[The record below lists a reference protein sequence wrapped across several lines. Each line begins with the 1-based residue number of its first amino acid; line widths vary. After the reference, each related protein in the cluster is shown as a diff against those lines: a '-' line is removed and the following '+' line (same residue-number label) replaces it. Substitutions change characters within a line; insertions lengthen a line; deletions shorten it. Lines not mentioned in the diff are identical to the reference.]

1 MSSRRALLRHLWS
14 MLQTR
19 AEAAGLVLSLQRS
32 ALGRG
37 LAWYAV
43 AAMAAMAFMFA
54 LLLLIA
60 LGTPEEY
67 RALVLGLVTLA
78 LIGVAAYCAV
88 HAKRELARDAA
99 LIADFT
105 TGLRLDL
112 AMVNLALKDPETED
126 EEKLEAREHAK
137 TKVRE
142 AAEDK
147 AASTMNAAGSPAAAA
162 SVEEGPGLESAAA
175 AVRAVTP
182 MATEIEQPTAP
193 ITAPDE
199 MTNAPSPP
207 SGRDGQENR
216 SYGSP

>member
-43 AAMAAMAFMFA
+43 AAMAAMALMFA

-60 LGTPEEY
+60 LGTPPEY

-78 LIGVAAYCAV
+78 LFGVAAYCAV
-88 HAKRELARDAA
+88 HAKHELTRDAA
-99 LIADFT
+99 LITDFT

-112 AMVNLALKDPETED
+112 AMVNLALKDPQTTD
-126 EEKLEAREHAK
+126 EEKLAAREQAK
-137 TKVRE
+137 DKVRE

-147 AASTMNAAGSPAAAA
+147 AASAMSADDDSSGTAAGES
-162 SVEEGPGLESAAA
+162 PGLESAAA
-175 AVRAVTP
+175 AMRAVTP
-182 MATEIEQPTAP
+182 TATEIERPGAP
-193 ITAPDE
+193 VTPPDE
-199 MTNAPSPP
+199 MTNAPPP
-207 SGRDGQENR
+207 PVREAPER
-216 SYGSP
+216 RTHGSP

>member
-1 MSSRRALLRHLWS
+1 M
-14 MLQTR
+14 
-19 AEAAGLVLSLQRS
+19 
-32 ALGRG
+32 
-37 LAWYAV
+37 
-43 AAMAAMAFMFA
+43 
-54 LLLLIA
+54 LLLIA

-67 RALVLGLVTLA
+67 RALVLGPVTLA
-78 LIGVAAYCAV
+78 LAGVAAFCAV
-88 HAKRELARDAA
+88 HAKRELARDTA
-99 LIADFT
+99 LITDFT

-126 EEKLEAREHAK
+126 EEKQEAREHAK

-147 AASTMNAAGSPAAAA
+147 AASTMNAAGGPAAAA
-162 SVEEGPGLESAAA
+162 SVEEGPGLESTAA

-182 MATEIEQPTAP
+182 MATEIEQPSAP
-193 ITAPDE
+193 ITPPDE
-199 MTNAPSPP
+199 MTNAPPSP

>member
-43 AAMAAMAFMFA
+43 AAMAAMALMFA

-60 LGTPEEY
+60 LGTPPEY

-78 LIGVAAYCAV
+78 LFGVAAYCAV
-88 HAKRELARDAA
+88 HAKHELTRDAA
-99 LIADFT
+99 LITDFT

-112 AMVNLALKDPETED
+112 AMVNLALKDPQATD
-126 EEKLEAREHAK
+126 EEKLAAREHAK
-137 TKVRE
+137 DKVRD

-147 AASTMNAAGSPAAAA
+147 AAATMSAADSASGTAAGDES
-162 SVEEGPGLESAAA
+162 PGLESAAA
-175 AVRAVTP
+175 AMRAVTP
-182 MATEIEQPTAP
+182 TATEIERPCSPVTP
-193 ITAPDE
+193 PDE
-199 MTNAPSPP
+199 MTNAPPRP
-207 SGRDGQENR
+207 VREAPENR
-216 SYGSP
+216 THGSP

>member
-37 LAWYAV
+37 LGWYAI

-60 LGTPEEY
+60 LGTPAEY

-78 LIGVAAYCAV
+78 LAGVAVYCAV
-88 HAKRELARDAA
+88 HAKRELSRDAA
-99 LIADFT
+99 LITDFT

-112 AMVNLALKDPETED
+112 AMVNLALKDPETEN

-147 AASTMNAAGSPAAAA
+147 AESTMNAAGSPAAAA
-162 SVEEGPGLESAAA
+162 ATEEGPGLESAAA
-175 AVRAVTP
+175 AARAVTP
-182 MATEIEQPTAP
+182 MASEIEHPSAP
-193 ITAPDE
+193 ITPPDE
-199 MTNAPSPP
+199 MTNAPPPP

-216 SYGSP
+216 SYGNP